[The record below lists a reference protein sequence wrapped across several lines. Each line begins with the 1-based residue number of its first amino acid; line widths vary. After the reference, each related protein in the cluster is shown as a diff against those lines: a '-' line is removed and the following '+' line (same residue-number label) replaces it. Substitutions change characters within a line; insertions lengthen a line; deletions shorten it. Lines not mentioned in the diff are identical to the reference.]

1 MRLVSRSRAFRSD
14 SVWRSAGLLAI
25 LLTGCGGPA
34 TDQEPQVGDV
44 AAGRTVVATLD
55 CGVCHD
61 IPGIVGADGIVGPPL
76 AGFGRRTLIAGLLP
90 NEPDL
95 LAQWVRDAPSLVPNT
110 GMPDLPI
117 SDAEAAN
124 VAAFL
129 YTLR

>member
-1 MRLVSRSRAFRSD
+1 
-14 SVWRSAGLLAI
+14 
-25 LLTGCGGPA
+25 
-34 TDQEPQVGDV
+34 V

>member
-1 MRLVSRSRAFRSD
+1 MTQVSRSRAFRSD
-14 SVWRSAGLLAI
+14 SVWRSAALLAI
-25 LLTGCGGPA
+25 LLTGCGEPA
-34 TDQEPQVGDV
+34 TDQETRVGDV

-61 IPGIVGADGIVGPPL
+61 IPGIAGADWIVGPPL